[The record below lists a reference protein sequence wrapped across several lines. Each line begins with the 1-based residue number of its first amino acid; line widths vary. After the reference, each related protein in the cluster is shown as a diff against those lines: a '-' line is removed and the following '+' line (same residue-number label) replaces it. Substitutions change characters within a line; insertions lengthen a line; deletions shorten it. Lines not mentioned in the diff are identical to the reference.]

1 MLFIFKQK
9 FTDTG
14 QDMPEEITIQTNVI
28 SIMYRYHKRARR
40 LLMRLDY
47 TDSNPSIKVTVPPNC
62 TVNDVARFLQRAQV
76 WLEKQLQQRNTESQ
90 LRVVFQE
97 GAITSVLGRRVCIQR
112 SQLTTV
118 NQIQVN
124 KDKLIIPEQLF
135 ETHHIQAF
143 LQEAL
148 KQYLEQKTQ
157 EYAQTLNETVSKVS
171 VRELKSR
178 YGGCSSS
185 RRISFASKLVFAPLE
200 VIEYVCVHEVAH
212 LKEMNHSQR
221 FWKIVETLMPNYKD
235 QEQWLRLNGY
245 RLNDA
250 WKIHKA

>member
-1 MLFIFKQK
+1 MLFKQK
-9 FTDTG
+9 FTDIHH
-14 QDMPEEITIQTNVI
+14 DMPEEITIQTI
-28 SIMYRYHKRARR
+28 GIPILYRYHKRARR

-47 TDSNPSIKVTVPPNC
+47 VESNPSINVTVPPNC
-62 TVNDVARFLQRAQV
+62 TVNEVTRFLQSAQV
-76 WLEKQLQQRNTESQ
+76 WLEKQLQQLNTESQ
-90 LRVVFQE
+90 SRIVFQE
-97 GAITSVLGRRVCIQR
+97 GAIISVLGRCVCIQR
-112 SQLTTV
+112 SLLKTV
-118 NQIQVN
+118 EQIHVH

-135 ETHHIQAF
+135 ETHHIKAF
-143 LQEAL
+143 LQEEL

-178 YGGCSSS
+178 YGSCSSS

-221 FWKIVETLMPNYKD
+221 FWEIVETLMPNYKD
-235 QEQWLRLNGY
+235 QEQWVKLNGY
-245 RLNDA
+245 RLNEA
-250 WKIHKA
+250 WKIHIG